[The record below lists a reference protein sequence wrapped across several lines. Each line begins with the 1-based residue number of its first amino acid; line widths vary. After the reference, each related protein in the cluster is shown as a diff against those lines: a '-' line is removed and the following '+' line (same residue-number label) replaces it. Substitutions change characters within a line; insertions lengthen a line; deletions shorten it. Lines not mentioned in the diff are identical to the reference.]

1 MKSKVSPGLF
11 IVTIL
16 CFLLPF
22 ITVSCNGQ
30 KVATFSGIQLATGT
44 TLEEPQ
50 VFGRPQQKHVD
61 PEPVASMAL
70 ICAVA
75 GLVLSFL
82 GARAA
87 LAPAISGAV
96 GALLLVVLQSKL
108 ESDLTRQAQGMFR
121 LEYESGFVLAL
132 IFFLVAAA
140 WNAWLFFAGR
150 RSPAMAVS
158 PPLANAAA
166 TGAGGSTAAASSTCP
181 HCGHP
186 ISGNARFCSDCGK
199 TVA

>member
-11 IVTIL
+11 VVTIL

-30 KVATFSGIQLATGT
+30 KVATFSGMQLATGT

-50 VFGRPQQKHVD
+50 MFGRPQRKHVD
-61 PEPVASMAL
+61 PEPMASLAL
-70 ICAVA
+70 ICAAA
-75 GLVLSFL
+75 GLALSFL

-108 ESDLTRQAQGMFR
+108 ESDITRQAQGMFR
-121 LEYESGFVLAL
+121 LEYESGFVLTL

-150 RSPAMAVS
+150 RLSTPAPQAPNSLAQGASPWKD
-158 PPLANAAA
+158 
-166 TGAGGSTAAASSTCP
+166 TGANGAP
-181 HCGHP
+181 
-186 ISGNARFCSDCGK
+186 
-199 TVA
+199 